1 MLPESSFMKAIDWSR
16 LAEPQADQYDTS
28 VALGLASATTSASRP
43 EPYRR
48 TAPGN
53 SPAVFDGQVAVRY
66 VYDPLPEFKQLSE
79 QFPNAPLDHRNI
91 ARAVEYVRTWPTAF
105 TQCQHLL
112 EAIHPA
118 LHPQMPVESR
128 AVYRGSL
135 CHSYERL
142 FGTMWATIFCPVG
155 LAESIVHEMAHQKL
169 RVLGVSFE
177 SATNV
182 VGNSPSELFVSPVIK
197 DRLRPLMAVLHAE
210 YSYVYVT
217 TLDIH
222 ILQAE
227 RDPARRKVFESVLER
242 NLARIE
248 EGYGTLKSHFKPG
261 EHGAEFMRGFFAWT
275 DRTIESAR
283 DLLAKGDSS
292 GLKPVQAPTSKTGA
306 ENGAKQ
312 TAALKR
318 LPDIH
323 TGASTIRTPDRNVEV
338 LLTFKSP
345 RIVVLG
351 NVLSDEECDALTR
364 YCEPR
369 LTRSSVLAGAEGAV
383 EVHPNRT
390 SSGAELRREE
400 TAVVSRIEAR
410 LAALAQWP
418 AECSEGLQVLRYGV
432 TEEYK
437 PHFDWIPPDM
447 PGLKKHLEV
456 AGQRLGTFVLYLS
469 DVEAGGGTSFPSI
482 GLEVM
487 PQKGGAVFF
496 VNTDSNL
503 VPDQLTLHAGSP
515 VVKGVKYIANKW
527 LRERTC

>member
-1 MLPESSFMKAIDWSR
+1 MKSIDWSK

-28 VALGLASATTSASRP
+28 VVLGLASSTTSAARS

-53 SPAVFDGQVAVRY
+53 SPSVFDGQVAVRY
-66 VYDPLPEFKQLSE
+66 VYLPLPEFKELSE
-79 QFPNAPLDHRNI
+79 QFPDAPLDHRNI
-91 ARAVEYVRTWPTAF
+91 ARAAEYVRTWPTAF

-118 LHPQMPVESR
+118 LHPQMPVDST

-177 SATNV
+177 SATKV
-182 VGNSPSELFVSPVIK
+182 VGNDPSELFVSPIIK

-217 TLDIH
+217 ALDIH
-222 ILQAE
+222 IVQAE
-227 RDPARRKVFESVLER
+227 RDPARRKVFESVLAR

-248 EGYGTLKSHFKPG
+248 EGYGTLRSHFKPG
-261 EHGAEFMRGFFAWT
+261 EHGLEFMRGLFEWT
-275 DRTIESAR
+275 DRTMQSAR
-283 DLLAKGDSS
+283 YLLAQGAGT
-292 GLKPVQAPTSKTGA
+292 GLKAAQGSAATKQAPPRPSA
-306 ENGAKQ
+306 ESGKP
-312 TAALKR
+312 AARR
-318 LPDIH
+318 LPDID
-323 TGASTIRTPDRNVEV
+323 TGRNTIRTPDRDVKV
-338 LLTFKSP
+338 LLTVKLP

-351 NVLSDEECDALTR
+351 NVLSDEECDALTT

-369 LTRSSVLAGAEGAV
+369 LTRSSVLAGSAGAV

-390 SSGAELRREE
+390 SSGVMLTREE
-400 TAVVSRIEAR
+400 TAVISRIEAR
-410 LAALAQWP
+410 LAGLAQWP
-418 AECSEGLQVLRYGV
+418 AERTEGLQVLRYGM

-437 PHFDWIPPDM
+437 PHFDWIPPDL
-447 PGLKKHLEV
+447 PGLKKHLDV

-469 DVEAGGGTSFPSI
+469 DVEAGGSTSFPSI

-487 PQKGGAVFF
+487 PRKGGAVFF
-496 VNTDSNL
+496 VNTDSSL
-503 VPDQLTLHAGSP
+503 VPDKLTLHAGTP
-515 VVKGVKYIANKW
+515 VLKGVKFVANKW